1 MMDYADLLTYINT
14 CGFPIACVLLLA
26 YYVRELTNS
35 HKEEVQKLSEK
46 LDVMS
51 DAISKLS
58 VNLAKVFLLEEKD
71 DENK

>member
-1 MMDYADLLTYINT
+1 MDYTDLLTFINT

-35 HKEEVQKLSEK
+35 HKEEIQQLSEK

-58 VNLAKVFLLEEKD
+58 VINLAKVFLLEEKD
-71 DENK
+71 DENE

>member
-1 MMDYADLLTYINT
+1 MEYTDLLTFINT

-35 HKEEVQKLSEK
+35 HKEEIQQLSEK
-46 LDVMS
+46 LDIMS
-51 DAISKLS
+51 EAISKLS

-71 DENK
+71 DENE

>member
-1 MMDYADLLTYINT
+1 MDYADLLTFINT

-58 VNLAKVFLLEEKD
+58 VNVSRVFLLEEKD
-71 DENK
+71 DESK